1 VKILCAVDFG
11 ERAAAAAG
19 VARDLARRTSGSV
32 ELVHVVPPPVAS
44 VEALAVDNAVLEARV
59 RDEARARLEALRQQ
73 IAAGGLPVT
82 THLAEGDV
90 EAQLLARAGAI
101 AADLVV
107 MGAHG
112 RPALERLLLGSV
124 AERTVR
130 VADRPVLIVPPAAEP
145 PPEAAGALRV
155 LVALDGRSASD
166 GALGFVRGL
175 RARVAC
181 DVTFLRL
188 YWPLEEIARLGLRGT
203 RDLFAPDPEIVAD
216 LERTLRLHVGVLP
229 GAGAT
234 TFAVVP
240 AWGEPSSRL
249 LAEAGTR
256 AVDLLVMGGESR
268 HGLGRIANPPVAAR
282 VARHAAGVPVV
293 FVPKPAAPV
302 APHLAGIYTVLAPTD
317 LSPVGNRAIPYAYA
331 LLAGHGGVVEL
342 CHVHEHPLPSP
353 AYAYDSPRGDLPPG
367 RRAELE
373 SALRALVPPEAE
385 SLGITTHVHVIEGG
399 KAAPAIVQ
407 AAERLAV
414 DAVVLGSHGKGGAFR
429 SLLGSVSNGVLGG
442 TQRPVLVIPARD
454 STR

>member
-11 ERAAAAAG
+11 DRAAAAAR
-19 VARDLARRTSGSV
+19 VAGELARRTSGSV
-32 ELVHVVPPPVAS
+32 ELVHVVPPAAAS
-44 VEALAVDNAVLEARV
+44 VEALAVDTAVLDARV
-59 RDEARARLEALRQQ
+59 RDVARARLTALGQEVA
-73 IAAGGLPVT
+73 AAGVPMT
-82 THLAEGDV
+82 THLAEGEV
-90 EAQLLARAGAI
+90 EAQLLARAAAI
-101 AADLVV
+101 GADLVV

-112 RPALERLLLGSV
+112 RPALERLILGSV

-130 VADRPVLIVPPAAEP
+130 IADRPVLIVPPAAEAAAQ
-145 PPEAAGALRV
+145 AAGSLRV

-166 GALGFVRGL
+166 GALAFVRAL
-175 RARVAC
+175 RARGPC

-216 LERTLRLHVGVLP
+216 LERTLRLQVGALP
-229 GAGAT
+229 GAGAI
-234 TFAVVP
+234 TFAVAP

-249 LAEAGTR
+249 LAEADTR
-256 AVDLLVMGGESR
+256 AADLLVMGAESR

-293 FVPKPAAPV
+293 FVPKPAVPL
-302 APHLAGIYTVLAPTD
+302 APHLAGIFTVLAPTD
-317 LSPVGNRAIPYAYA
+317 LSPVGNRALPYAYS

-342 CHVHEHPLPSP
+342 CHVHEHPVPSP
-353 AYAYDSPRGDLPPG
+353 AYAYDSSRGDLTPG

-373 SALRALVPPEAE
+373 SALRSLIPPEAE

-414 DAVVLGSHGKGGAFR
+414 DAVVIGSHGKGGAVR
-429 SLLGSVSNGVLGG
+429 ALLGSVSNGVLGG
-442 TQRPVLVIPARD
+442 TRRPVLVVPARD
-454 STR
+454 SAS